1 MPPAANRPDLRP
13 VPLWPR
19 ATALPAAGRP
29 ECNTTNPPTST
40 PRDGTG
46 CGPTGA
52 APTELASAI
61 RLGPPARADAP
72 SPAPRHVLP
81 APASPIRLR
90 RGVEITARDV
100 ALLRDLVLF
109 YGLTRKQLHARHFGA
124 ERTAANRLAALACGG
139 YVRMRRAWYAG
150 PAVYVATELGARVA
164 GLGIPA
170 PRWSRLSIGHHITVA
185 DVSLA
190 LLAASRGASW
200 VAERELRSA
209 AMAAVRGRGGRLI
222 AGAEHVPD
230 GLLVSAS
237 RAASAPRT
245 RLPSAAGGAGEGIA
259 VEVELKTK
267 SRAEYRRILG
277 WYGAKLAYRRV
288 AWYCATDA
296 VRRRLDELVRAERA
310 GDFMTVEPLPDGVTV
325 PSWD

>member
-1 MPPAANRPDLRP
+1 
-13 VPLWPR
+13 
-19 ATALPAAGRP
+19 
-29 ECNTTNPPTST
+29 
-40 PRDGTG
+40 
-46 CGPTGA
+46 
-52 APTELASAI
+52 
-61 RLGPPARADAP
+61 
-72 SPAPRHVLP
+72 VLP

-109 YGLTRKQLHARHFGA
+109 YGLTRAQLHARRFGA
-124 ERTAANRLAALACGG
+124 ERTAANRLAALARGG

-185 DVSLA
+185 DVSLV
-190 LLAASRGASW
+190 LLAASPGASW

-209 AMAAVRGRGGRLI
+209 AMATVRGRGGRLI

-230 GLLVSAS
+230 GLLVPAS
-237 RAASAPRT
+237 RTASAPRT